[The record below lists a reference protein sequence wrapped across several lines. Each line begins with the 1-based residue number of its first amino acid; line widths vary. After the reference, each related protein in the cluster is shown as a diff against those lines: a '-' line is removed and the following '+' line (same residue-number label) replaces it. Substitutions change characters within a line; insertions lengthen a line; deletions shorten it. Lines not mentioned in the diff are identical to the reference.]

1 MFLKYFG
8 PAFALRIEESHCL
21 GRCLGLK
28 PLVESVLKTC
38 VMETTG
44 EESRGNKVDKVLG
57 ELIDSQ

>member
-8 PAFALRIEESHCL
+8 PVFALRIEESHCL

-28 PLVESVLKTC
+28 PLVEYVLKTC

-44 EESRGNKVDKVLG
+44 EESRGNKVDKVLV
-57 ELIDSQ
+57 